1 MQLVSVVGRSSGQR
15 YSGAAAVCLLY
26 RAGPPCIAA
35 VMLRR
40 LLCGEKIHRK
50 LFLNSGGRGETDS
63 EGNKCRVAATMAD
76 LS

>member
-1 MQLVSVVGRSSGQR
+1 MEPCPRSGVGGRQKLGQR

-26 RAGPPCIAA
+26 RSGPPCIAA

-50 LFLNSGGRGETDS
+50 LFLNSGGRDETEGEQVQ
-63 EGNKCRVAATMAD
+63 GGRYHG
-76 LS
+76 